1 MSKRLIIFSTLFM
14 FLSLFSYSQKDID
27 VDLRSSNRRFAD
39 SLYDIYNSQN
49 KAISASQKEK
59 TKNET
64 SNSITSKT
72 NIRKNQNDNSVNFK
86 SFEQENEEKEC
97 VVENIKAPCKTLY
110 NNTWCTNK
118 VKMPSFVFG
127 DFPDEFKIKLI
138 DEKKNQ
144 SFHFPC
150 TTGQKSS
157 PYGWRW
163 ERPHGGIDFAINV
176 GEPIFAV
183 FDGVIRVAQVNGGYG
198 NMILVRHYNNLETL
212 YAHLSKMTVKVG
224 QQVKAGDIIGY
235 SGNTGFSTGPHLHF
249 ECRCLYQTF
258 DPEWILDVK
267 NKTLR
272 TRQINIEKTFFGIE
286 RAEKQL
292 NKKKNITQLVKVHK
306 TFEGKPYYSFKAK
319 YANKSDNRL
328 LAKGGNEPINYF
340 EINNDDKSTWRYWKV
355 KQGDTIVKLANKFK
369 ITPRQIIEMNGLT
382 SEELSPNTKIRVR

>member
-1 MSKRLIIFSTLFM
+1 
-14 FLSLFSYSQKDID
+14 
-27 VDLRSSNRRFAD
+27 
-39 SLYDIYNSQN
+39 
-49 KAISASQKEK
+49 
-59 TKNET
+59 
-64 SNSITSKT
+64 
-72 NIRKNQNDNSVNFK
+72 
-86 SFEQENEEKEC
+86 
-97 VVENIKAPCKTLY
+97 
-110 NNTWCTNK
+110 
-118 VKMPSFVFG
+118 
-127 DFPDEFKIKLI
+127 
-138 DEKKNQ
+138 
-144 SFHFPC
+144 
-150 TTGQKSS
+150 
-157 PYGWRW
+157 
-163 ERPHGGIDFAINV
+163 
-176 GEPIFAV
+176 
-183 FDGVIRVAQVNGGYG
+183 
-198 NMILVRHYNNLETL
+198 MILVRHYNNLETL

-319 YANKSDNRL
+319 YANQSDNRL